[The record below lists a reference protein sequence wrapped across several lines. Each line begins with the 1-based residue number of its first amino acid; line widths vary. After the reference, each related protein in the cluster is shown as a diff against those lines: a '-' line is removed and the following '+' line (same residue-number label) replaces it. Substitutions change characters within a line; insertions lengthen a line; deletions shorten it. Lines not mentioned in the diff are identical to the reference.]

1 MNFLPASIVVSS
13 IKPRHFQVKLFNMS
27 PLIAHLKEWMQCGL
41 ALALLMGGVAGF
53 LSGARGAT
61 SADQTINLTATLISP
76 IDIKLDWQDSSPN
89 ATGHIVEYASD
100 PNGPYIILGFFPP
113 SHTSYTHPRLMPG
126 TTFYYR
132 VRPYY
137 GPTSNQ
143 VEVIFPKELSEAT
156 YTSKYDNSED
166 YSWANPKTVPEVV
179 PIPKVSIRNAA
190 ASTDGAPTDLKAVL
204 VSKTVSGFQLTWTVH
219 SSDEEGF
226 LLESKDEVSP
236 EFQVCALIAPKSNAF
251 GWGLHPPQR
260 KAAFRLRAF
269 YYGSPSNIVRK
280 STVQPADWKD
290 PSAPS
295 KPGN

>member
-1 MNFLPASIVVSS
+1 
-13 IKPRHFQVKLFNMS
+13 MS
-27 PLIAHLKEWMQCGL
+27 PRIARLKEWMQCGL
-41 ALALLMGGVAGF
+41 ALLLLTGGVTGF
-53 LSGARGAT
+53 LSGARGAS
-61 SADQTINLTATLISP
+61 SADSTINLTASLTSP
-76 IDIKLDWQDSSPN
+76 TDIKLDWQDSSSS
-89 ATGHIVEYASD
+89 AAGHIVEYASD

-113 SHTSYTHPRLMPG
+113 SQTSYTHPRLMPE

-132 VRPYY
+132 VRPYF

-143 VEVIFPKELSEAT
+143 AEVTLPKELSDAT
-156 YTSKYDNSED
+156 YTSKYDNNED
-166 YSWANPKTVPEVV
+166 YSWANPKTVPEAV

-190 ASTDGAPTDLKAVL
+190 DSTDGAPTDMKAVL
-204 VSKTVSGFQLTWTVH
+204 VPITVSGLQLTWTNH

-226 LLESKDEVSP
+226 LLEIKNEGSTD
-236 EFQVCALIAPKSNAF
+236 FQVCALIAPKINAF

-280 STVQPADWKD
+280 STVQPADWKN
-290 PSAPS
+290 PAAPL